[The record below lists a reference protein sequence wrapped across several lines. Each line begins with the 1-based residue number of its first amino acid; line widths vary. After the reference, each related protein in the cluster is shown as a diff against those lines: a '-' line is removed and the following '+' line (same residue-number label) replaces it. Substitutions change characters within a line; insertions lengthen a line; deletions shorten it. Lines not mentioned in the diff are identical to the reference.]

1 MTKAF
6 QTGVGDKVKV
16 FVALLPKG
24 SRVAP
29 TNVTVT
35 VASGGAGIITDTDL
49 GVTALSG
56 AIAKGTP
63 LLFSG
68 GAKAV
73 LSADAA
79 IGDTTIFVEALQRAV
94 AVAETATFTAKTRL
108 LGGTQADLSLE
119 NTTTDVLIF
128 EDTGGYSDG
137 AVTGSGWS
145 ISWSAQELLDDSTFD
160 MIEYNARSA
169 NSGQE
174 IYIWHESPTPTG
186 FTTGRTYHGPCI
198 IEGFDMSRPSDGL
211 LTYSCTFK
219 GRGTPN
225 FARPA

>member
-6 QTGVGDKVKV
+6 LTGVGDKVKV
-16 FVALLPKG
+16 YVALLPKG

-35 VASGGAGIITDTDL
+35 VAVGGGALIGETTI
-49 GVTALSG
+49 GVNALSG
-56 AIAKGTP
+56 AIAAGTP
-63 LLFSG
+63 LTFSG
-68 GAKAV
+68 GDKAV

-79 IGDTTIFVEALQRAV
+79 TGATTLTVFPLEGAIADG
-94 AVAETATFTAKTRL
+94 ETATFTAKTRL
-108 LGGTQADLSLE
+108 LGGTTADLSLG

-128 EDTGGYSDG
+128 EDPGGYNDG
-137 AVTGSGWS
+137 AVTGSSWS
-145 ISWSAQELLDDSTFD
+145 ISWTAQELLDDTTFD
-160 MIEYNARSA
+160 TIEYNARNA

-174 IYIWHESPTPTG
+174 IYIWHESPAPTG
-186 FTTGRTYHGPCI
+186 YTTGRTYHGPAI

-211 LTYSCTFK
+211 LTYSCTFQ

-225 FARPA
+225 FDYPA

>member
-6 QTGVGDKVKV
+6 LTGVGDKVKV

-24 SRVAP
+24 SRTAP
-29 TNVTVT
+29 VNGTLT
-35 VASGGAGIITDTDL
+35 VASGGAGIIGDVDL
-49 GVTALSG
+49 GINASTI
-56 AIAKGTP
+56 AIAEGTP
-63 LLFSG
+63 LVTSG
-68 GAKAV
+68 GAKIV
-73 LSADAA
+73 LTQDLA
-79 IGDTTIFVEALQRAV
+79 IGDTTLFVRPLAKAV
-94 AVAETATFTAKTRL
+94 AVGETMAFVAKTRL
-108 LGGTQADLSLE
+108 LGGTQADLSLG

-128 EDTGGYSDG
+128 EDPGGYSDG
-137 AVTGSGWS
+137 AVTGSDWS
-145 ISWSAQELLDDSTFD
+145 ISWSANELLDDTTFD
-160 MIEYNARSA
+160 MIEYNARNA

-211 LTYSCTFK
+211 LSYSCTFK

-225 FARPA
+225 FDYPA

>member
-16 FVALLPKG
+16 YVALLPKG
-24 SRVAP
+24 SRTAP

-35 VASGGAGIITDTDL
+35 IASGGNGIIGDVDL

-63 LLFSG
+63 LTFSG
-68 GAKAV
+68 GGKAV

-79 IGDTTIFVEALQRAV
+79 AGATTIFVEALQRAV

-108 LGGTQADLSLE
+108 LGGTQADLSLG

-128 EDTGGYSDG
+128 EDPGGYSDG
-137 AVTGSGWS
+137 AVTGSDWS
-145 ISWSAQELLDDSTFD
+145 ISWSAQELLDDATFD
-160 MIEYNARSA
+160 MIEFNARTA

-198 IEGFDMSRPSDGL
+198 VEGFDMSRPSDGL

-225 FARPA
+225 FDRPA